1 MTHRVDLP
9 SLHRPPPMADPTL
22 KDLQDSI
29 EELQAY
35 RSRLR
40 DDVIA
45 MGKKLKLPQKRI
57 DATVAEHAELQ
68 RLGEVLEQLQQQC
81 EILSKA

>member
-1 MTHRVDLP
+1 
-9 SLHRPPPMADPTL
+9 MADPTL
-22 KDLQDSI
+22 QELQDSI
-29 EELQAY
+29 EELEAY

-68 RLGEVLEQLQQQC
+68 RLDEVLEQLLKQKD
-81 EILSKA
+81 IMASA

>member
-1 MTHRVDLP
+1 
-9 SLHRPPPMADPTL
+9 MAEPTL
-22 KDLQDSI
+22 QDLQASI
-29 EELQAY
+29 EELEAY
-35 RSRLR
+35 RNRLR

-68 RLGEVLEQLQQQC
+68 RLGEVLEQLLRQRD
-81 EILSKA
+81 IITSA

>member
-1 MTHRVDLP
+1 
-9 SLHRPPPMADPTL
+9 MADPTL
-22 KDLQDSI
+22 QELQDSI
-29 EELQAY
+29 EELEAY
-35 RSRLR
+35 RNRLR

-68 RLGEVLEQLQQQC
+68 RLEEVLEQLVNQRD
-81 EILSKA
+81 LMARA

>member
-1 MTHRVDLP
+1 
-9 SLHRPPPMADPTL
+9 MAEPTL
-22 KDLQDSI
+22 QDLQASI
-29 EELQAY
+29 EELEAY
-35 RSRLR
+35 RNRLR

-68 RLGEVLEQLQQQC
+68 RLGEVLEQLLRQR
-81 EILSKA
+81 EIMTNA

>member
-1 MTHRVDLP
+1 
-9 SLHRPPPMADPTL
+9 MADPTL
-22 KDLQDSI
+22 QELQESI
-29 EELQAY
+29 EELEAY

-68 RLGEVLEQLQQQC
+68 RLEQC
-81 EILSKA
+81 EDPRDLAGIWFLRSFPCNCFEV

>member
-1 MTHRVDLP
+1 
-9 SLHRPPPMADPTL
+9 MAEPTL
-22 KDLQDSI
+22 QDLQASI
-29 EELQAY
+29 EALEAY
-35 RSRLR
+35 RNRLR

-68 RLGEVLEQLQQQC
+68 RLGEVLEQLLKQR
-81 EILSKA
+81 EIMTSS

>member
-1 MTHRVDLP
+1 
-9 SLHRPPPMADPTL
+9 MADPTL
-22 KDLQDSI
+22 QELHDSI
-29 EELQAY
+29 EELEAY
-35 RSRLR
+35 RNRLR

-68 RLGEVLEQLQQQC
+68 RLGVVLEQLLQQRD
-81 EILSKA
+81 ILSKA

>member
-1 MTHRVDLP
+1 
-9 SLHRPPPMADPTL
+9 MADPTL
-22 KDLQDSI
+22 QELQESI
-29 EELQAY
+29 EELEAY
-35 RSRLR
+35 RNRLR

-68 RLGEVLEQLQQQC
+68 RLDEVLEQLLKQRD
-81 EILSKA
+81 IMASA

>member
-1 MTHRVDLP
+1 
-9 SLHRPPPMADPTL
+9 MAEPTL
-22 KDLQDSI
+22 QDLQASI
-29 EELQAY
+29 EELEAY
-35 RSRLR
+35 RNRLR

-68 RLGEVLEQLQQQC
+68 RLDEVLEQLLRQRD
-81 EILSKA
+81 IMTSA

>member
-1 MTHRVDLP
+1 M
-9 SLHRPPPMADPTL
+9 SEPTL
-22 KDLQDSI
+22 QELQDSI
-29 EELQAY
+29 EELEAY
-35 RSRLR
+35 RNRLR

-68 RLGEVLEQLQQQC
+68 RLDEVLVQLLRQRDVMQN
-81 EILSKA
+81 A

>member
-1 MTHRVDLP
+1 
-9 SLHRPPPMADPTL
+9 MADPTL
-22 KDLQDSI
+22 QELQDSI
-29 EELQAY
+29 EELEAY
-35 RSRLR
+35 RSRRR

-68 RLGEVLEQLQQQC
+68 RLDEVLEQLLKQR
-81 EILSKA
+81 EIMANA

>member
-1 MTHRVDLP
+1 MTE
-9 SLHRPPPMADPTL
+9 PTL
-22 KDLQDSI
+22 QDLQASI
-29 EELQAY
+29 EELEAY
-35 RSRLR
+35 RNRLR

-68 RLGEVLEQLQQQC
+68 RLGAVLEQLLRQRD
-81 EILSKA
+81 IMTSA

>member
-1 MTHRVDLP
+1 
-9 SLHRPPPMADPTL
+9 MADPTL
-22 KDLQDSI
+22 QELQESI
-29 EELQAY
+29 EELEAY

-68 RLGEVLEQLQQQC
+68 RLDEVLEQLLKQKD
-81 EILSKA
+81 IMASA

>member
-1 MTHRVDLP
+1 
-9 SLHRPPPMADPTL
+9 MAEPTL
-22 KDLQDSI
+22 QDLQASI
-29 EELQAY
+29 EELEAY
-35 RSRLR
+35 RNRLR

-68 RLGEVLEQLQQQC
+68 RLDEVLEQLLRQRDTMT
-81 EILSKA
+81 SA